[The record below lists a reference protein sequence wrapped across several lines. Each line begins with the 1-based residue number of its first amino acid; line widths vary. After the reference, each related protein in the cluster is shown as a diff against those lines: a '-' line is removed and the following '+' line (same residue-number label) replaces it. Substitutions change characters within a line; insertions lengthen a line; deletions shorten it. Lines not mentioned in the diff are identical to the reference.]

1 VSAYQRLQALLPR
14 AVRDYLLYFEATIER
29 AVTEFAASLP
39 AGVRMLDA
47 GAGEGQYADRFARQR
62 YTGVDL
68 GVGDTAWNYGKLDAV
83 ADLLA
88 LPFPD
93 NTFDAAI
100 NIVTLEHVKEPARV
114 IEEMHRVM
122 RPDGRLLIIVPHE
135 WEEHQTPH
143 DYFRYTRYGMRYL
156 LERAGF
162 LGIRIEPVGGYFRM
176 MSRRLLNALQF
187 FPLPLMILIA
197 LVVAPVAFVAPLLD
211 GWDRRKNFTLGFICY
226 ASKAAGPPGMT

>member
-1 VSAYQRLQALLPR
+1 VSAYHGLQALLPR

-29 AVTEFAASLP
+29 AVTEFAGSLP
-39 AGVRMLDA
+39 AGVRLLDA
-47 GAGEGQYADRFARQR
+47 GAGEGQYADRFTRQR

-68 GVGDTAWNYGKLDAV
+68 GVGDTAWNYGRLDAV

-93 NTFDAAI
+93 NTFEGAI

-114 IEEMHRVM
+114 IEEIHRVM
-122 RPDGRLLIIVPHE
+122 RPAGRLLIIVPHE

-162 LGIRIEPVGGYFRM
+162 TDITVEPVGGYFRL

-187 FPLPLMILIA
+187 FPLPLMILVA
-197 LVVAPVAFVAPLLD
+197 LVVAPMALVAPLLD
-211 GWDRRKNFTLGFICY
+211 GWDREKNFTLGFICH
-226 ASKAAGPPGMT
+226 AAKRPKQQ